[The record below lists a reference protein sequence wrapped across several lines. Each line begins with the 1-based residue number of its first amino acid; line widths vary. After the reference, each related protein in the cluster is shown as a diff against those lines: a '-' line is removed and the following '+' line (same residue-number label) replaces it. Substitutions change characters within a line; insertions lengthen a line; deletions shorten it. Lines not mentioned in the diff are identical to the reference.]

1 MLCGLDGGVG
11 GCGVGGDGDGEGG
24 SVSAVGG
31 GNGVLRPGRRS
42 EDGGYH

>member
-1 MLCGLDGGVG
+1 MLCGRDDGG
-11 GCGVGGDGDGEGG
+11 GGDDGEGG

-31 GNGVLRPGRRS
+31 SNGVLRPGRHS